1 MAADCKSAGVAY
13 GGSNPSL
20 PTIKLILPEKEGFE
34 ARERRDQVGAQICR
48 IANLVNGG
56 GPAQRT
62 TRGCE
67 RSRQILPCPTGF
79 MAGLPT
85 IFIRKK

>member
-1 MAADCKSAGVAY
+1 
-13 GGSNPSL
+13 
-20 PTIKLILPEKEGFE
+20 
-34 ARERRDQVGAQICR
+34 VGAQICR